1 MNRAVSGTL
10 CVAETGRPLM
20 GLRVVACRLLDGAV
34 QELGW
39 CESGDWGR
47 FRVTYDPLDGPA
59 DLFLLVLTADGRLV
73 YTEPV
78 HRAIAGVE
86 LHLTVAVPA
95 GRGAGSL

>member
-10 CVAETGRPLM
+10 CVAETGRPLA

-47 FRVTYDPLDGPA
+47 FRVIYDPLDAPA
-59 DLFLLVLTADGRLV
+59 DLFLLVLTAAGGLV

-78 HRAIAGVE
+78 HRAIGGAE
-86 LHLTVAVPA
+86 LVVTVTVPA
-95 GRGAGSL
+95 GRAPDSP